1 MSDNKDTG
9 KQERRNEIVDA
20 AMELFAEK
28 GFHEVTMDTI
38 AERVGLSKGTLYL
51 YFKNKEAL
59 FFSIIRDKTDI
70 LFNTLTQAVNSEQE
84 YKYKLEKFITNY
96 LSFFDDYR
104 YYFKIIHSEKSRVG
118 WESKNKFRNHAFE
131 SYRRFENMILQFVKE
146 GIDCGYLRN
155 IEPEVAMK
163 ALRGILSSFTLN
175 VIISSEDDNLK
186 SKAPEVLDVFLNGAI
201 KR

>member
-1 MSDNKDTG
+1 
-9 KQERRNEIVDA
+9 
-20 AMELFAEK
+20 
-28 GFHEVTMDTI
+28 
-38 AERVGLSKGTLYL
+38 
-51 YFKNKEAL
+51 
-59 FFSIIRDKTDI
+59 
-70 LFNTLTQAVNSEQE
+70 
-84 YKYKLEKFITNY
+84 
-96 LSFFDDYR
+96 
-104 YYFKIIHSEKSRVG
+104 
-118 WESKNKFRNHAFE
+118 
-131 SYRRFENMILQFVKE
+131 LQFVKE